1 MHNACRHHLVLLYVP
16 KMYHGSQFSENSDY
30 LHDKGFMVS
39 VRYRG
44 LDYWSVLAQLEEPPP
59 ARISPE
65 ENDIPKIML

>member
-16 KMYHGSQFSENSDY
+16 KMYHGSQFSENSDH

-44 LDYWSVLAQLEEPPP
+44 LDYWEEPPP

-65 ENDIPKIML
+65 ENDRVQIML